1 MFKVYLSHLKYITG
15 VRQKHIASFS
25 ILCHVLVF
33 TFLEGFQ
40 LRRIIAFYPAGLIK
54 AYRFPAT
61 GCIVFIQ
68 QTILNDLKLQLS
80 YRTYNLAAI
89 ELIDT
94 PSSINWSIPF
104 ANCFCFIGSAFS
116 IYLNI
121 SGEKLGNPRK

>member
-1 MFKVYLSHLKYITG
+1 MFKIHLSHLKYITG

-68 QTILNDLKLQLS
+68 QTILNELS
-80 YRTYNLAAI
+80 YRTNNLTAN
-89 ELIDT
+89 ELIDKQLCHT
-94 PSSINWSIPF
+94 FIHQLVDTFCQLFLFHRISILDIF
-104 ANCFCFIGSAFS
+104 EHFRREA
-116 IYLNI
+116 
-121 SGEKLGNPRK
+121 R